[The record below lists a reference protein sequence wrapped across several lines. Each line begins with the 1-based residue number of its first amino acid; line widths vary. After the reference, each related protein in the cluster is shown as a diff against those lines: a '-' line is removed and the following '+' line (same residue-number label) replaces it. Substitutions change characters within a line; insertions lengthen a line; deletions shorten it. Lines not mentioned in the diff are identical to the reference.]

1 MWRAVQV
8 PRLQSVVRD
17 RRANWAQ
24 SIATLEAAKTFG
36 ARVTKTSIMLGCGES
51 IEEVQETLK
60 LLRASGASL
69 YPIFM
74 LRCRVNFPSLLNRQ
88 SNFAPSIDESTCSCL
103 ICVCPSQRS

>member
-1 MWRAVQV
+1 MQV

-60 LLRASGASL
+60 LLRASGASM
-69 YPIFM
+69 YPIVM
-74 LRCRVNFPSLLNRQ
+74 LKCRPRTWDSAQ
-88 SNFAPSIDESTCSCL
+88 DSDEEGLTYN
-103 ICVCPSQRS
+103 Q

>member
-1 MWRAVQV
+1 MLMHLSRGGLQV

-24 SIATLEAAKTFG
+24 SIATLEAAKSFG

-51 IEEVQETLK
+51 VEEVKETLQ

-69 YPIFM
+69 CCNTVLEPLPDF
-74 LRCRVNFPSLLNRQ
+74 RGVGQ
-88 SNFAPSIDESTCSCL
+88 SVGHNSP
-103 ICVCPSQRS
+103 RR